1 MVLVGYEEWRKCA
14 KKRSITGVLRTP
26 TPKMPCK
33 SRAAILLISLLIA
46 AIRQPQQSEYLIIM
60 TYCITDLL
68 QMAIRA
74 TLILM
79 VKIPDWVF
87 GSIFEGGDTLADGVF
102 GQFSD
107 IMNIE
112 LAHYLP
118 AVRFDCFDAN
128 MQF

>member
-1 MVLVGYEEWRKCA
+1 
-14 KKRSITGVLRTP
+14 
-26 TPKMPCK
+26 
-33 SRAAILLISLLIA
+33 
-46 AIRQPQQSEYLIIM
+46 M

-68 QMAIRA
+68 QIYIRA

-87 GSIFEGGDTLADGVF
+87 GSIFEGSYTFADGVF
-102 GQFSD
+102 GQFGD
-107 IMNIE
+107 IMDIE

-118 AVRFDCFDAN
+118 AVRFDCFDAD